1 MKKSI
6 FKSPEM
12 TDGKVGDYATR
23 MSKYPKRNDEFLH
36 LNVFTFK
43 VGVGTMGIGG
53 KEMTEFST
61 VPKYRKGQ

>member
-1 MKKSI
+1 MQFFHI
-6 FKSPEM
+6 Q
-12 TDGKVGDYATR
+12 
-23 MSKYPKRNDEFLH
+23 
-36 LNVFTFK
+36 